1 MKTNKMLLGAIVVLL
16 VAVVGLVAWNQF
28 GAKQRYTAVFL
39 KTGDLYFGKLVRFPY
54 FGLEQPY
61 LIQIT
66 KDGQPNIQRFKNVFW
81 GPEDVMKI
89 NREEVVWYTDLS
101 DDSQLAKVFTE
112 NPNLAAPAQQ
122 QQAPQQQAPAPQ
134 QQAPAPKQ

>member
-1 MKTNKMLLGAIVVLL
+1 MKTNKWLL
-16 VAVVGLVAWNQF
+16 VAVIVLVVAFLGVVAWKQF
-28 GAKQRYTAVFL
+28 GEKEKYTAVFL

-89 NREEVVWYTDLS
+89 NRDEVVWYTDLS

-112 NPNLAAPAQQ
+112 NPNLAAPQQ
-122 QQAPQQQAPAPQ
+122 QVQQPVQQPAPQ
-134 QQAPAPKQ
+134 PTQPAPKQ